1 MWAVTACHFASFSR
15 RYRPVHDSTTTLSIP
30 ITNIANREATC
41 AFLEAFAAESYR
53 TVTDVY
59 FSTLLKEKFARDQNV
74 DAIFDIIL
82 DGVYFDFALLHSYAL
97 DSVGQIF
104 RTLISKGNNNF
115 VSEYQKKAESYDKLM
130 EKLIEAYNK
139 EQ

>member
-1 MWAVTACHFASFSR
+1 M
-15 RYRPVHDSTTTLSIP
+15 
-30 ITNIANREATC
+30 
-41 AFLEAFAAESYR
+41 
-53 TVTDVY
+53 
-59 FSTLLKEKFARDQNV
+59 
-74 DAIFDIIL
+74 
-82 DGVYFDFALLHSYAL
+82 YFDFALLHSYAL

-115 VSEYQKKAESYDKLM
+115 VSEYQKKAESYNKLM